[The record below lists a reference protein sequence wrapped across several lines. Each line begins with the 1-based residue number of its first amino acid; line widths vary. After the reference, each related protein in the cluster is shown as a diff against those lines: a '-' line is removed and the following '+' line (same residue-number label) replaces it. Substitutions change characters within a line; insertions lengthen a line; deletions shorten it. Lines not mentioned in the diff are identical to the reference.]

1 MAFEILPVCA
11 ISGYECSFSVELHLA
26 FPGGDSTAYLI
37 NVGEMWANGV
47 CVVCIGMGSQQ
58 SGSGVCWVLLQHKAG
73 ELKQP

>member
-37 NVGEMWANGV
+37 NVGERWANGV
-47 CVVCIGMGSQQ
+47 
-58 SGSGVCWVLLQHKAG
+58 
-73 ELKQP
+73 